1 MSSKTAAAAKTS
13 WWVEIVR
20 LPLPSAPIGED
31 GRTDAAV
38 SPPQEFATLESALEH
53 AEALMQRGYNLH
65 MAGPQGQDWDHM
77 VIVAY
82 INAPALRR
90 RESSA
95 GISGRPREFSD

>member
-1 MSSKTAAAAKTS
+1 MSGKTAAAPKTS
-13 WWVEIVR
+13 WRVEIIR

-53 AEALMQRGYNLH
+53 AEALIQRGYHLH
-65 MAGPQGQDWDHM
+65 MTGPQEQDWDHM

-82 INAPALRR
+82 INAPALRQ
-90 RESSA
+90 RESGA
-95 GISGRPREFSD
+95 GISGRPREISD